1 MIKRK
6 NKVLTKEINLTKR
19 IIIIISSIIR
29 KEIIREEII
38 NREIIIKIIIK
49 KIKIRVKISKIR
61 MISKETSKVNKDK
74 IRVIFKIR
82 KNSQITEIKKK
93 AIDLG
98 INLKNNNNS
107 NNHNNNKATI
117 MEQII
122 KITIEIN
129 KNNLIR

>member
-19 IIIIISSIIR
+19 IIIIISSSIIR

-49 KIKIRVKISKIR
+49 KIKIIVIISKIR

-74 IRVIFKIR
+74 IR

-93 AIDLG
+93 AIELG